1 MQQVKVQG
9 VEKKKKVARQRRKEG
24 LAGGWR
30 EKEREGEGAEA
41 EQNAAAAPDCLAVVN
56 GWMDRSHFSDEN
68 TASESVIEFQPWSP
82 QTVGRLVWTT
92 SHESKVL
99 CRGNERA
106 REGKT
111 PRR

>member
-1 MQQVKVQG
+1 MQQVKVPG
-9 VEKKKKVARQRRKEG
+9 VEKKKRSQGRGGRKAWPADGERRRGRERAQRQNRD
-24 LAGGWR
+24 
-30 EKEREGEGAEA
+30 
-41 EQNAAAAPDCLAVVN
+41 AAAAPDCLAVLN

-99 CRGNERA
+99 CRENERA

>member
-1 MQQVKVQG
+1 MTWKRCGAAGEVPG

-30 EKEREGEGAEA
+30 EKEREGESRGRTES
-41 EQNAAAAPDCLAVVN
+41 AAAAPDCLAVVN

-92 SHESKVL
+92 THESQGTV
-99 CRGNERA
+99 
-106 REGKT
+106 
-111 PRR
+111 